1 MTSQVRRH
9 VKPGLSFLAHVFR
22 QANRHDVW
30 GMAAEIGFVLMFA
43 FFQALLLFVSVLS
56 MLGAQP
62 DVFNSIIY
70 FFGSF
75 LPFELYHLIRKQ
87 ILDMVRG
94 EPGGILMFSLISTT
108 WTMNTL
114 VNTLKKNFERS
125 YHIKETRS
133 FWKVRLIVFYIAMLA
148 TMGIGITLLLLL
160 FGLQIARFI
169 ENSLGYAHLFAS
181 TIRILRLPVA
191 FLVTTSVASLVYW
204 AIVNVEQT
212 FIDILP
218 GALFFCLLWVFSTFG
233 FGIYLRNFPYF
244 NTTYGTLGVFI
255 VLMGWMYLTA
265 LSGLLGGELNAE
277 LHRRKLAARHA
288 N

>member
-1 MTSQVRRH
+1 MRQH
-9 VKPGLSFLAHVFR
+9 FKPGLSFLGHVFGM
-22 QANRHDVW
+22 ANRHDVW

-56 MLGAQP
+56 ILGAQP

-87 ILDMVRG
+87 ILDMVQG
-94 EPGGILMFSLISTT
+94 EPGGIFIFSLIGTV

-114 VNTLKKNFERS
+114 VYTLKKNFERS

-133 FWKVRLIVFYIAMLA
+133 FWKVRLIVFYIAILA
-148 TMGIGITLLLLL
+148 TMGIGITLVLLL

-169 ENSLGYAHLFAS
+169 EHTLGYAHLFAS
-181 TIRILRLPVA
+181 LIRVLRLPVA
-191 FLVTTSVASLVYW
+191 FLVTTSMASLVYW
-204 AIVNVEQT
+204 AIVNVEKAL
-212 FIDILP
+212 IEILP
-218 GALFFCLLWVFSTFG
+218 GALFFCLLWFLSTFG
-233 FGIYLRNFPYF
+233 FGMYLRNFPYF
-244 NTTYGTLGVFI
+244 NATYGTLGVFI

-265 LSGLLGGELNAE
+265 LSALLGGEVNAE
-277 LHRRKLAARHA
+277 IYRRRAAARHA

>member
-1 MTSQVRRH
+1 M
-9 VKPGLSFLAHVFR
+9 GHVFR

-43 FFQALLLFVSVLS
+43 FFQALLLFVAVLS
-56 MLGAQP
+56 ILGAQP

-87 ILDMVRG
+87 ILDMVQG
-94 EPGGILMFSLISTT
+94 EPGGILLFSLVGTT

-125 YHIKETRS
+125 YHIRETRS
-133 FWKVRLIVFYIAMLA
+133 FWKVRLIVFYIAMIA
-148 TMGIGITLLLLL
+148 TTGIGITLVLLL

-181 TIRILRLPVA
+181 TIRWLRLPLA
-191 FLVTTSVASLVYW
+191 FLMATSVASLVYW

-218 GALFFCLLWVFSTFG
+218 GSLFFCLLWFLSTSG
-233 FGIYLRNFPYF
+233 FGLYLRNFPYF